1 MARYCISY
9 KTMELFFDIGGAE
22 TVPELVS
29 LYECWVLGRVLLIS
43 QAKADFLMKWLIF
56 IKYK

>member
-29 LYECWVLGRVLLIS
+29 PYVTVLSFRTGFVICTS
-43 QAKADFLMKWLIF
+43 
-56 IKYK
+56 